1 MRVIAID
8 GPVGSGKSTVAK
20 AVAERL
26 GLEMLETGA
35 MYRAVAAAALQRG
48 IEPGP
53 ETATDMARLA
63 RELDPTAAGEAD
75 LRSAAVN
82 RVVSAVAA
90 QAEVRSELVALQRRW
105 VTARGGGVVEGR
117 DIGTVVFPEASV
129 KVFLTASEEERAR
142 RRGAD
147 ETAADIAR
155 RDELDSS
162 RAVSPLVAAADALVI
177 DSTGRSID
185 DVVDQIVEAVARAG
199 AGRS

>member
-35 MYRAVAAAALQRG
+35 MYRAVAAAALRRG